1 MKVYESPIVKE
12 GIKFPK
18 YTAEIVPFI
27 MVHKHD
33 DPTLFEIVTRLL
45 KLSKVTIIIVYNF
58 IKILTWWKMSN
69 SKTTKLGNRKFIA
82 MIVGVI
88 FMIAAALG
96 LDLEALGITE
106 IQIVELII
114 GLIAVV
120 TALFIDRKQAEESAD
135 AE

>member
-1 MKVYESPIVKE
+1 MKVYESPIE
-12 GIKFPK
+12 RQGIKFPK
-18 YTAEIVPFI
+18 YKPETVPFI

-33 DPTLFEIVTRLL
+33 EPTLFEIVTRLL

-58 IKILTWWKMSN
+58 IKILTWWKMDN

-96 LDLEALGITE
+96 LDLEALGISE
-106 IQIVELII
+106 IQIVELIV
-114 GLIAVV
+114 GVIAVV

-135 AE
+135 AQ